1 VATKRWIFS
10 NDDEL
15 VERFGAHTG
24 LGKPPGRDER
34 GREGEANR
42 EASTR
47 SINRKVRIVNLFMKK
62 VTKCNFKCDCV
73 IA

>member
-1 VATKRWIFS
+1 VARRWIFS

-24 LGKPPGRDER
+24 LGKPPGREGR

-42 EASTR
+42 DSTR
-47 SINRKVRIVNLFMKK
+47 SINRKVRLVDLLMKK
-62 VTKCNFKCDCV
+62 VTKCHFKCDCV